1 MNTYSNRTVAK
12 NFKSSK
18 RTASSQTASGSSD
31 VQPVHL
37 ELCAIT
43 NETQLKTT
51 SMDWI
56 PVTVRGAAAHLILQ
70 GPLEGIGQG
79 GMKDRSIRS
88 LTPGSN
94 MDGPRDHHTKW
105 SGSNKDKYDVT
116 SCVESKI
123 WYRWVYLQNRL
134 SDIETNLFA
143 KGERGRE

>member
-116 SCVESKI
+116 SV
-123 WYRWVYLQNRL
+123 W
-134 SDIETNLFA
+134 NLKYDTDEFIY
-143 KGERGRE
+143 KTDFQT